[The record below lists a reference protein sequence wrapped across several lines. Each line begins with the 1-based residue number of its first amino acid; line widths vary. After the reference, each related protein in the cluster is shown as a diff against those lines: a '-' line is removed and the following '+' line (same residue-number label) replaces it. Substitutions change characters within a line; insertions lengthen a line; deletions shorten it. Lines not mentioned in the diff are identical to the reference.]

1 MKKLGIIFLVLIL
14 SISFVLAEET
24 LPTNETETIT
34 VCNETQCDEACVK
47 CDNNICHKEG
57 YECKED
63 LSIEKISP
71 EKVQL
76 GLNQINIL
84 LKNMGEQDLANVYA
98 KLSGN
103 GIETQEEIPID
114 NLPVGQKDYTFVKIE
129 ASKSGSID
137 LVVKLYV
144 DDELL
149 KQDIKSIYVIAEEK
163 QPTETFNITELSN
176 ALATLKKEYNL
187 LEQEYQNKKLEGFP
201 VDIYKGDLE
210 DINTNIKSAQTYFY
224 QENYKNAK
232 ISLDLASETVTDLKE
247 KLSNAK
253 KQEKTLGQK
262 IKENL
267 TYIAG
272 IAAALVSI
280 LTAYKLIGNHINKKK
295 IMELHQK
302 GKDKLLTF
310 KQKVELNEIHTKA
323 RKKKAKK
330 KEEIKELKKEIK
342 EDEE

>member
-1 MKKLGIIFLVLIL
+1 MKKFSIIFLVLIL

-24 LPTNETETIT
+24 LPTNETEKLTI
-34 VCNETQCDEACVK
+34 CNETQCDEACVQ

-71 EKVQL
+71 EKIQL

-114 NLPVGQKDYTFVKIE
+114 NLPVGQKDYTFVKID

-149 KQDIKSIYVIAEEK
+149 KQDIKSIYVVEEEK
-163 QPTETFNITELSN
+163 QPTETFNITGLSD
-176 ALATLKKEYNL
+176 ALTKLKEDYKI
-187 LEQEYQNKKLEGFP
+187 LEKDYQTKKLAGIP
-201 VDIYKGDLE
+201 VDVYKTDL
-210 DINTNIKSAQTYFY
+210 DGANNNLKNAQIAFY
-224 QENYKNAK
+224 QEDYKNAK
-232 ISLDLASETVTDLKE
+232 INLDLASEAITNLKE
-247 KLSNAK
+247 ELSGAK
-253 KQEKTLGQK
+253 AQEKTLGQK
-262 IKENL
+262 IKDNL
-267 TYIAG
+267 MYVAG
-272 IAAALVSI
+272 IAAAFVSI
-280 LTAYKLIGNHINKKK
+280 LTAYRLSSNYINKKK

-330 KEEIKELKKEIK
+330 KKEIKELEKEIK
-342 EDEE
+342 EDED